1 MSDISLSSY
10 GRLNDS
16 LERDLMQ
23 RTLGNGESI
32 SFVAML
38 KTVKTTLSS
47 VISRVADYVIELTE
61 ALNEARARDARFSGS
76 QW

>member
-10 GRLNDS
+10 GRLNDT

-47 VISRVADYVIELTE
+47 VISRVADYVVELTE

>member
-10 GRLNDS
+10 GRLNDT

>member
-1 MSDISLSSY
+1 MSDISLSRY
-10 GRLNDS
+10 GRLNDT

-32 SFVAML
+32 SFVAMMM
-38 KTVKTTLSS
+38 TVKAGLTIVVTRTAS
-47 VISRVADYVIELTE
+47 YVMALTR
-61 ALNEARARDARFSGS
+61 ALNEARARDAKFSGS

>member
-1 MSDISLSSY
+1 MSDISLSCY
-10 GRLNDS
+10 GRMNDS

-32 SFVAML
+32 SFVAMF